1 MAQMFAWISAA
12 FEIQPDNEDRLKR
25 RAEEYVGRVKFSTSS
40 LEAFYHIV
48 VKLPSD
54 WERT

>member
-1 MAQMFAWISAA
+1 MEQMFAWISAA

-25 RAEEYVGRVKFSTSS
+25 RAEEYAGRVKCSTSS

-48 VKLPSD
+48 VKLSSD